1 MSAASEDFN
10 LGASA
15 LVGRA
20 IGEVNGLQRRVDV
33 LEREIFLL
41 QERVDRKPSRGE
53 FALYV
58 FALLAMTMMVGGGFV
73 VTALWYL
80 GRLKFWVHLARGQA
94 RDVHRAQQR
103 DRVSARSS
111 RSTSRLRTRM
121 RSCWAVSTPEIGS
134 ARNFAASA
142 IWERPW
148 EISWQVSDGFRARSA
163 KRRVPLA

>member
-80 GRLKFWVHLARGQA
+80 GRLKF
-94 RDVHRAQQR
+94 
-103 DRVSARSS
+103 
-111 RSTSRLRTRM
+111 
-121 RSCWAVSTPEIGS
+121 
-134 ARNFAASA
+134 
-142 IWERPW
+142 
-148 EISWQVSDGFRARSA
+148 
-163 KRRVPLA
+163 